1 MPYANPDH
9 KKIHD
14 KKYGKKTKSLR
25 VLRNKA
31 RRKAIREGKA
41 SIGDGT
47 HVDHKVPLSK
57 GGSNGDGN
65 TRVVK
70 AETNMKKYNKTT
82 ETV

>member
-1 MPYANPDH
+1 MPYKNKKD

-14 KKYGKKTKSLR
+14 LKYGRKTKSLR

-31 RRKAIREGKA
+31 RRKAIREGTA
-41 SIGDGT
+41 SVGDDT
-47 HVDHKVPLSK
+47 HVDHEIPLSK

-70 AETNMKKYNKTT
+70 AKTNMKKYNKTT
-82 ETV
+82 ETA